1 MIGSIF
7 IIGFVLGAGGGFLT
21 HYTISLRKDL
31 RNKREFEKRQE
42 RYRKMI

>member
-42 RYRKMI
+42 QYRKRI